1 MAHFARVDKG
11 IVKEIIVAEQ
21 DFIDSY
27 VATEPGEWIQC
38 SYNTRGGIHYQSD
51 RITPSDDQTKALR
64 KNYPSPNWTYDKDRD
79 AFIPPCIFPSWTLNE
94 TTCLWDSPVPYPADN
109 QLYKWNETAYQA
121 ALYDSSDTSVAWEQI
136 TT

>member
-21 DFIDSY
+21 DFFDSY
-27 VATEPGEWIQC
+27 VATEAGEWIQC
-38 SYNTRGGIHYQSD
+38 SYNTRGGVHYQSD

-79 AFIPPCIFPSWTLNE
+79 AFIAPKPFNSWILNE
-94 TTCLWDSPVPYPADN
+94 DTCRWEAPVAYPNDD
-109 QLYKWNETAYQA
+109 QDYKWNETIQN
-121 ALYDSSDTSVAWEQI
+121 WEL
-136 TT
+136 TTEE

>member
-21 DFIDSY
+21 DFFDSY
-27 VATEPGEWIQC
+27 VATEAGEWIQC
-38 SYNTRGGIHYQSD
+38 SYNTRGGVHYQSD

-79 AFIPPCIFPSWTLNE
+79 AFIAPKPFNSWILNE
-94 TTCLWDSPVPYPADN
+94 DTCRWEAPVAYPNDD
-109 QLYKWNETAYQA
+109 QDYKWNETNQSWN
-121 ALYDSSDTSVAWEQI
+121 LI
-136 TT
+136 K